1 MNLSQDF
8 KEFAELLNKH
18 QVKYLIV
25 GGYALAY
32 HGFPRF
38 TGDIDF
44 WLEKSEENAS
54 KVIASLND
62 FGFGSLGISEED
74 FMSEQIVQLGYPPQR
89 IDLLTTISGVDF
101 EDAWKQKEQM
111 AYQNITLHFIDLE
124 FLRRNKLASG
134 RNKDLDDLN
143 NLPK

>member
-1 MNLSQDF
+1 
-8 KEFAELLNKH
+8 
-18 QVKYLIV
+18 V

-54 KVIASLND
+54 KVIVALNE
-62 FGFGSLGISEED
+62 FGFGSLGISKED
-74 FMSEQIVQLGYPPQR
+74 FMSDQVVQLGYPPQR
-89 IDLLTTISGVDF
+89 IDLLTSVSGIDF
-101 EDAWKQKEQM
+101 ESAWKQKEQM
-111 AYQNITLHFIDLE
+111 IYQDITLNFIDLE
-124 FLRRNKLASG
+124 FLRKNKLASG

-143 NLPK
+143 HLPTD